1 MIIFC
6 YNWFLTKAIIA
17 NWLQAI
23 LLQQC
28 NISKIIGKITF
39 HQIMYLSTGI
49 IRPLDYHVRTTL
61 KPYLPGEGLSGT
73 NYLAGLTPS
82 LVIITLLMLPSL
94 L

>member
-1 MIIFC
+1 
-6 YNWFLTKAIIA
+6 
-17 NWLQAI
+17 
-23 LLQQC
+23 
-28 NISKIIGKITF
+28 
-39 HQIMYLSTGI
+39 MYLSTGI

-82 LVIITLLMLPSL
+82 LVIITRFMLPSL